1 MSLRSLALL
10 SLLPAVLATSFGCDR
25 DTTPTES
32 EQPASALPGQAD
44 ANGMPA
50 GADAN
55 AMAMKPNGAPSDDPA
70 LAATVKDA
78 LVKDPETTARQIT
91 VQAMNGTVTLSGF
104 VDSWAEKMAAA
115 RVAHACANVQSVN
128 NNLSIGHTDDEMG
141 DGPVAERVKAALFVD
156 HGTVGKTINVAA
168 LQGVV
173 QLSGYVGSPE
183 ERSRAGELAAS
194 IHGVT
199 DVQNK
204 LEVQAR

>member
-1 MSLRSLALL
+1 
-10 SLLPAVLATSFGCDR
+10 
-25 DTTPTES
+25 
-32 EQPASALPGQAD
+32 
-44 ANGMPA
+44 
-50 GADAN
+50 
-55 AMAMKPNGAPSDDPA
+55 MAMQPNGAPSDDPA

-78 LVKDPETTARQIT
+78 LFKDPETTARQIT
-91 VQAMNGTVTLSGF
+91 VQVMNGTATLSGF
-104 VDSWAEKMAAA
+104 VDSWIEKVAAG
-115 RVAHACANVQSVN
+115 RVAHNCANVKAVN

-156 HGTVGKTINVAA
+156 HGTVGKKINVAA

-173 QLSGYVGSPE
+173 QLSGYVSSAE